1 MKSYNRYR
9 RLIVGVSAAA
19 CLSAVVAAPQALAQS
34 FPNKPVRLVVTYP
47 PGGSSDLMARVMGQK
62 MQEVW
67 GQPVV
72 IESKPGAAGSL
83 GMEYTARQPADGYTF
98 VIGNM
103 GPAAINPLMSKLPY
117 DMNKDFIGVSLIAT
131 GPNILA
137 VPAGSPFNNVADIVA
152 AAKAKPKSVTFG
164 TSGPGALNHLAG
176 ELFARLAGAQMTG
189 VPYKGGGLAVNDLIA
204 GHISMMISDALPVS
218 QHIRSGKLRALA
230 VTSAQRS
237 PLNPEIPTFAEQGMP
252 GLVADNWWGVYLPA
266 GTPQPIVEN
275 YLQVLRKVMVDED
288 LKQKFAELGVVAR
301 VSTQKELAD
310 FTAGEQ
316 KKWSKVIEDAGIA
329 AK

>member
-9 RLIVGVSAAA
+9 RLIVGASAAA
-19 CLSAVVAAPQALAQS
+19 CLSAAFAVPQAVAQS

-62 MQEVW
+62 MQEAW

-237 PLNPEIPTFAEQGMP
+237 PLNPEIPTFTEQGMP

-310 FTAGEQ
+310 FTAAEQ

>member
-1 MKSYNRYR
+1 MSLFQSSR
-9 RLIVGVSAAA
+9 RLVIGASVIACFAAA
-19 CLSAVVAAPQALAQS
+19 FSAPQAIAQS

-62 MQEVW
+62 IQEAW
-67 GQPVV
+67 GQPII

-83 GMEYTARQPADGYTF
+83 GMEYTARQAADGYTF

-117 DMNKDFIGVSLIAT
+117 DMKKDFIGVSLIAT

-137 VPAGSPFNNVADIVA
+137 VPAGSPFNNVSDIVA

-176 ELFARLAGAQMTG
+176 ELFSRLAGAQMTG

-288 LKQKFAELGVVAR
+288 LKQKFADLGVVAR
-301 VSTQKELAD
+301 VSSQKELAD
-310 FTAGEQ
+310 FTAAEQ
-316 KKWSKVIEDAGIA
+316 AKWSKVIDEAGIA